1 MSDFYFFFVLES
13 DKRRMESTKEDE
25 EQPLGRE
32 AKDGEPDLEE
42 DFKDYLG
49 CEIVALNLSYCKPM
63 Q

>member
-1 MSDFYFFFVLES
+1 
-13 DKRRMESTKEDE
+13 MESTEEDE
-25 EQPLGRE
+25 EQPLSRE
-32 AKDGEPDLEE
+32 TKDGKPDLEE

>member
-32 AKDGEPDLEE
+32 AKDGEPDLGE
-42 DFKDYLG
+42 DSGF
-49 CEIVALNLSYCKPM
+49 
-63 Q
+63 

>member
-1 MSDFYFFFVLES
+1 
-13 DKRRMESTKEDE
+13 MESTKEDE

-42 DFKDYLG
+42 DIKDYLG
-49 CEIVALNLSYCKPM
+49 CEIAMNLSFWNPM

>member
-1 MSDFYFFFVLES
+1 MSDFYYFFVLES
-13 DKRRMESTKEDE
+13 DKRRMESTEEDE

-32 AKDGEPDLEE
+32 TKDGKPDLEE

-49 CEIVALNLSYCKPM
+49 CEIVALDLSFWKPL

>member
-32 AKDGEPDLEE
+32 TKDGEPDLGE
-42 DFKDYLG
+42 DLG
-49 CEIVALNLSYCKPM
+49 F
-63 Q
+63 

>member
-42 DFKDYLG
+42 DLKEYLG
-49 CEIVALNLSYCKPM
+49 CEIVALNLSNWNPM